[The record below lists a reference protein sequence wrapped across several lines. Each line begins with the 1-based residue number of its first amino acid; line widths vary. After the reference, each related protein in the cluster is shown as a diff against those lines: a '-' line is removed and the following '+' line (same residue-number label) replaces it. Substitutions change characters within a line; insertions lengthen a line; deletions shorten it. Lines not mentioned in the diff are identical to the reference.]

1 MTVCPHVGLC
11 LSRRDCCKPPRHCP
25 LCLGH
30 LLQDRS
36 NLATIFVSPEAHA
49 QLLRSCSATAQFVLD
64 LLRERPIYAE
74 DKITGKQHFVSP
86 PELANRIMV
95 ARKALAG
102 GMSKFDFPMYIS
114 RTNTEVL
121 RQHLESNSYTSGS
134 YEKVERRRQRRA

>member
-1 MTVCPHVGLC
+1 MAQSV
-11 LSRRDCCKPPRHCP
+11 
-25 LCLGH
+25 
-30 LLQDRS
+30 
-36 NLATIFVSPEAHA
+36 PEAISGQLGCLLYSCCLLLAPLIHA
-49 QLLRSCSATAQFVLD
+49 AVQLFCMHHLKSLQRAECGCCTQFVLE
-64 LLRERPIYAE
+64 LLRERPVYAA
-74 DKITGKQHFVSP
+74 DKVTGKEHFVSP

-102 GMSKFDFPMYIS
+102 GMSKFDFPTYIQ

>member
-1 MTVCPHVGLC
+1 M
-11 LSRRDCCKPPRHCP
+11 
-25 LCLGH
+25 
-30 LLQDRS
+30 
-36 NLATIFVSPEAHA
+36 
-49 QLLRSCSATAQFVLD
+49 QFVLD
-64 LLRERPIYAE
+64 MLRERPFYAA
-74 DKITGKQHFVSP
+74 DKITGKEHFVSP

-102 GMSKFDFPMYIS
+102 GMSKFDFPTYLQ

>member
-1 MTVCPHVGLC
+1 MFSHC
-11 LSRRDCCKPPRHCP
+11 L
-25 LCLGH
+25 
-30 LLQDRS
+30 
-36 NLATIFVSPEAHA
+36 
-49 QLLRSCSATAQFVLD
+49 QFVLG
-64 LLRERPIYAE
+64 LLRERPIYAA

>member
-1 MTVCPHVGLC
+1 MTQKQPVLSIYISSVTHNDSAPHMNSITSTGIKHCRNLFIC
-11 LSRRDCCKPPRHCP
+11 L
-25 LCLGH
+25 
-30 LLQDRS
+30 
-36 NLATIFVSPEAHA
+36 
-49 QLLRSCSATAQFVLD
+49 QFVLD
-64 LLRERPIYAE
+64 LLRERPIYAA

-102 GMSKFDFPMYIS
+102 GMSKFDFPTYIQ

-134 YEKVERRRQRRA
+134 YEKVERRRQRRI

>member
-1 MTVCPHVGLC
+1 MALPAGPLLSLKGLQQA
-11 LSRRDCCKPPRHCP
+11 DCGCCM
-25 LCLGH
+25 
-30 LLQDRS
+30 
-36 NLATIFVSPEAHA
+36 
-49 QLLRSCSATAQFVLD
+49 QFVLD
-64 LLRERPIYAE
+64 MLRERPFYAA
-74 DKITGKQHFVSP
+74 DKITGKEHFVSP

-102 GMSKFDFPMYIS
+102 GMSKFDFPTYLQ

>member
-1 MTVCPHVGLC
+1 MTQKQPVLSICISSVTHNDSAPHMNVIASTGIKHCRNHSIC
-11 LSRRDCCKPPRHCP
+11 L
-25 LCLGH
+25 
-30 LLQDRS
+30 
-36 NLATIFVSPEAHA
+36 
-49 QLLRSCSATAQFVLD
+49 QFVLD
-64 LLRERPIYAE
+64 LLRERPIYAA

-102 GMSKFDFPMYIS
+102 GMSKFDFPTYIQ

-134 YEKVERRRQRRA
+134 YEKVERRRQRRI